1 MRQKRN
7 SNLGDVFIVIIVNRI
22 VRVRF
27 GKCAERARVARG
39 NGGQSSRVSFC
50 AGVRMVRIF
59 WIRQTGRYRAI
70 RVVSQVPGLGRTR
83 LRVSNYRRIMK
94 LTYSV

>member
-7 SNLGDVFIVIIVNRI
+7 SDLGDVFIVIIVNRI

-59 WIRQTGRYRAI
+59 WIRQTGWYRAI
-70 RVVSQVPGLGRTR
+70 RVIS
-83 LRVSNYRRIMK
+83 
-94 LTYSV
+94 

>member
-7 SNLGDVFIVIIVNRI
+7 SDLGDVFIVIIVNGI
-22 VRVRF
+22 VRVRSRK
-27 GKCAERARVARG
+27 GAERARVARG

-59 WIRQTGRYRAI
+59 WIRQTGWYRAI
-70 RVVSQVPGLGRTR
+70 RVIS
-83 LRVSNYRRIMK
+83 
-94 LTYSV
+94 